1 MEEMGIAVRIGRTE
15 YDVEEMETCGMNHND
30 SAESAS
36 LKFVKFVN
44 IREYLRALKA
54 IKFRVKQNVRLI
66 KRFSNKIVDM

>member
-15 YDVEEMETCGMNHND
+15 YDVEEMETCGMNYND

-36 LKFVKFVN
+36 VKFVKFVN
-44 IREYLRALKA
+44 IREYLRAPKA